1 MRATARFRQLLA
13 EPGIITAPGAYD
25 CLTAAIIERTGFPA
39 VYMTGAGTSV
49 ARIGYPD
56 LALATATEMLDNA
69 AAIAATVDVPVIA
82 DADTGYG
89 GTMNV
94 RRTIREYER
103 TGVAAVHIEDQ
114 QFPKRC
120 GHLEDK
126 RVVSI
131 DEMVQ
136 KIHAAVDA
144 RTDGDFT
151 IIVRTDALA
160 VTGWADTLHR
170 CDAFT
175 AAGADALFV
184 EALGSEEE
192 AAEIVARTSVPLLY
206 NFVET
211 GKSPLLNVAEL
222 ERLGFKMVIFPGS
235 AFMSVAYRVG
245 QVMAELKAT
254 GTTEHLVGEMTP
266 LTDAFEL
273 MGLSE
278 MLERD
283 AGYAV
288 ANDAND
294 AEPLDYLKEE
304 KLRFRILEREAL
316 SVYHDRIKHTL
327 TDADRGK
334 WLIINTESQDYKI
347 VPTEAE
353 GLQHFTSYGR
363 HAPIYLMPIEEPES
377 ILMRGFLPGDE
388 T

>member
-1 MRATARFRQLLA
+1 MKATTRFRQLLA

-56 LALATATEMLDNA
+56 LALATATEMLANA
-69 AAIAATVDVPVIA
+69 SAIAATVDVPVIA

-136 KIHAAVDA
+136 KIRAAVDA
-144 RTDGDFT
+144 RTDDDFT

-160 VTGWADTLHR
+160 VTGWADTLRR

-175 AAGADALFV
+175 EAGADALFV
-184 EALGSEEE
+184 EALGSAEE

-235 AFMSVAYRVG
+235 AFMSVAHTVAR
-245 QVMAELKAT
+245 VMAELKAT
-254 GTTEHLVGEMTP
+254 GTTERLVGEMTP
-266 LTDAFEL
+266 LTEAFEL
-273 MGLSE
+273 MGLSQ

-288 ANDAND
+288 ETA
-294 AEPLDYLKEE
+294 PK
-304 KLRFRILEREAL
+304 
-316 SVYHDRIKHTL
+316 TL
-327 TDADRGK
+327 AP
-334 WLIINTESQDYKI
+334 KI
-347 VPTEAE
+347 T
-353 GLQHFTSYGR
+353 
-363 HAPIYLMPIEEPES
+363 
-377 ILMRGFLPGDE
+377 
-388 T
+388 

>member
-1 MRATARFRQLLA
+1 MRATTKFRQLLN

-25 CLTAAIIERTGFPA
+25 CLTAVIIERTGFPA

-56 LALATATEMLDNA
+56 LALATATEMLANA
-69 AAIAATVDVPVIA
+69 AYIAGAVEIPVIA

-131 DEMVQ
+131 DEMTQ
-136 KIHAAVDA
+136 KIRAAVDA
-144 RTDGDFT
+144 RTDDDFT

-160 VTGWADTLHR
+160 VTGWDDTMRR
-170 CDAFT
+170 CEAFT
-175 AAGADALFV
+175 EAGADALFV
-184 EALGSEEE
+184 EAIRSSEE
-192 AAEIVARTSVPLLY
+192 AAEVVARTSVPLLY

-211 GKSPLLNVAEL
+211 GKSPLLNVSEL

-235 AFMSVAYRVG
+235 AFMSVAYTVG
-245 QVMAELKAT
+245 KVMEELKAR
-254 GTTEHLVGEMTP
+254 GTTERLVDQMTP

-273 MGLSE
+273 MGLTE
-278 MLERD
+278 MLDRD
-283 AGYAV
+283 AVYAI
-288 ANDAND
+288 ADGGDSEKA
-294 AEPLDYLKEE
+294 AEERRFCIKEKKAMAIYE
-304 KLRFRILEREAL
+304 TSIKPGLTEADLGKL
-316 SVYHDRIKHTL
+316 
-327 TDADRGK
+327 
-334 WLIINTESQDYKI
+334 LIINTETGDHELFQD
-347 VPTEAE
+347 EHE
-353 GLQHFTSYGR
+353 GHMRWLDFSRGDPVHMIRIGHPVVDYWGGR
-363 HAPIYLMPIEEPES
+363 PLEEPK
-377 ILMRGFLPGDE
+377 L
-388 T
+388 